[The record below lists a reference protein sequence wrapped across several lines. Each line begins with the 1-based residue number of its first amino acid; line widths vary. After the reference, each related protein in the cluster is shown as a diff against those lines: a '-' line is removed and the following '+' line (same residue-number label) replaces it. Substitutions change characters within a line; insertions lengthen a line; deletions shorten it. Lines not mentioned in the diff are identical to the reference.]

1 MKTGIRELKGRI
13 GIVNFIPLPGACKM
27 CEVDF
32 LLSLGIDHT
41 TLHRQT
47 ATGICLLLYSKR
59 RRRSVTG
66 FRVRVKRKEHHRV
79 CTVEEGRK
87 EWLMTWC
94 RTAHGSSRWILN
106 TKLYLVFIIKKREEL
121 RHEFYLCVFIFEDSF
136 LFTVTADTSPWG

>member
-66 FRVRVKRKEHHRV
+66 FRVRVKREKSTTGCV
-79 CTVEEGRK
+79 LLRK
-87 EWLMTWC
+87 EERSGWC